1 MAATRT
7 SKMMN
12 VMEQSVFETEYD
24 SKTLSRQ
31 KEIIIRLYGRIIL
44 HIENLKSKGSKIAMI
59 KK

>member
-1 MAATRT
+1 
-7 SKMMN
+7 
-12 VMEQSVFETEYD
+12 MEQSVFETEYD
-24 SKTLSRQ
+24 SKTISRQ